1 MQLIIKNV
9 TKKIRRK
16 TILHQMNLRL
26 SPGIYGLLGPNG
38 AGKTTL
44 FRCITG
50 LYEITD
56 GVIGFIDEVDGI
68 VRLKA
73 EDIGYLPQKFG
84 IFKNMSVQDFME
96 YFATMKRIDKTEIA
110 KEVKRCL
117 EMVNLEERAKDR
129 VKTLSG
135 GMVRRLGIAQA
146 ILGDPKVILLDEP
159 TTGLDPEERIRFKKI
174 IAKMGQEKII
184 IISTHIVEDIDAIC
198 NKIIIMKKGNDLIS
212 GTKEEIIA
220 GMQKSVFEVLDEEMY
235 NKEEQFDI
243 IRLQTK
249 GAQVWSR
256 ILTDKEINGVKVEAT
271 LEDAYYEYMK
281 REENEEGK
289 NKRKEK

>member
-1 MQLIIKNV
+1 
-9 TKKIRRK
+9 
-16 TILHQMNLRL
+16 MNIRL
-26 SPGIYGLLGPNG
+26 SPGIYGLLGANG

-68 VRLKA
+68 VRLKS

-117 EMVNLEERAKDR
+117 EMVNLEERTKDK

-174 IAKMGQEKII
+174 ISKLGNDKII
-184 IISTHIVEDIDAIC
+184 IISTHIVEDIDALC
-198 NKIIIMKKGNDLIS
+198 NKVIIMKKGQVLIT
-212 GTKEEIIA
+212 GAKEEIIA
-220 GMQKSVFEVLDEEMY
+220 GMKQSVFEVEEERLY
-235 NKEEQFDI
+235 NKEEMYHI
-243 IRLQTK
+243 IRLQTRGDK
-249 GAQVWSR
+249 VFSR
-256 ILTDKEINGVKVEAT
+256 VLTDMEVDGQKVEAT
-271 LEDAYYEYMK
+271 LEDAYYEYMVTK
-281 REENEEGK
+281 
-289 NKRKEK
+289 